1 MRSIAAIAV
10 LAIALPA
17 AAVPVGPVALADQ
30 GPWLDARDA
39 QRIGRERERRG
50 LIPIAIECR
59 HDPDER
65 DALVKPQVR
74 LRWAVNDEQKL
85 WRFKMTG
92 RSRAND
98 LLRAAYRQQGFDLV
112 SRDTFETGQTDQAWM
127 CEIWHKPRD

>member
-1 MRSIAAIAV
+1 MRIPI
-10 LAIALPA
+10 AIALFLA
-17 AAVPVGPVALADQ
+17 AAPPVLADQ

-39 QRIGRERERRG
+39 QRIGQEREKSG
-50 LIPIAIECR
+50 LIPVAIECR

-74 LRWAVNDEQKL
+74 LRWAVNDERKI

-92 RSRAND
+92 RSRANE

-112 SRDTFETGQTDQAWM
+112 ARDTFRTGQTDQAWM
-127 CEIWHKPRD
+127 CEIWHKARD